1 MEAGKKDKNLIEPKN
16 SFPMPLE
23 MHILPP
29 SSTMVNFDEDIL
41 LC

>member
-1 MEAGKKDKNLIEPKN
+1 MEDKKKNKNLHEPKN

-29 SSTMVNFDEDIL
+29 SPKMVIFDKDIL